1 MTAIERRR
9 IGGTALCV
17 SVLGLGAA
25 PLGGL
30 YQPSSTA
37 QAIETVQA
45 AAAAGIDLF
54 DVAPHYGQ
62 GLAEQRL
69 GAGLA
74 MLHGQDF
81 VLSTKVGRLLDPAPT
96 VPSQPNWPEALPFR
110 TSYDVSRA
118 GINRSIEDS
127 RRRLGGLGA
136 AMLFLHDP
144 DRQADGAALV
154 ALIAEAYRTLS
165 DLRAQGLVS
174 AIGIGVN
181 AAEPCRLALDIGD
194 WDCFLLAGTYS
205 VLRQDDGGLLD
216 LCARRGVSVLVGG
229 PYMSGAL
236 AGGATW
242 RYRPIP
248 PDIAADIA
256 RLRQMC
262 ARNGVPVEAA
272 ALQFPLRHPAVA
284 AVLVGMR
291 SADEV
296 ARNVAFIQRDI
307 PDSLWANLEAHGL
320 IAGAD
325 RPDLQV
331 QS

>member
-1 MTAIERRR
+1 MTAMERRR
-9 IGGTALCV
+9 IGGTALSV

-30 YQPSSTA
+30 YQPSSTE
-37 QAIETVQA
+37 QAIETVRA

-74 MLHGQDF
+74 ALHDQDF
-81 VLSTKVGRLLDPAPT
+81 ILSTKVGRLLDAAPT
-96 VPSQPNWPEALPFR
+96 APLQPNWPEALPFSTR
-110 TSYDVSRA
+110 YDVSRA
-118 GINRSIEDS
+118 GIFRSVEDS
-127 RRRLGGLGA
+127 RRRLGGLTP

-144 DRQADGAALV
+144 DRHASGAAL
-154 ALIAEAYRTLS
+154 AAMIAEAYRTLAE
-165 DLRAQGLVS
+165 LRAEGVAS

-216 LCARRGVSVLVGG
+216 LCAHRGVSVIVGG

-248 PDIAADIA
+248 PEIAADIA
-256 RLRQMC
+256 RLRAVC
-262 ARNGVPVEAA
+262 ARNEVPVEAA

-296 ARNVAFIQRDI
+296 ERNVAFLQCDI
-307 PDSLWANLEAHGL
+307 PQSLWRDLAAEGLIPDANRPPLEA
-320 IAGAD
+320 
-325 RPDLQV
+325 
-331 QS
+331 SS

>member
-1 MTAIERRR
+1 MTAMERRR
-9 IGGTALCV
+9 IGRTTLSMG
-17 SVLGLGAA
+17 VLGLGAA

-30 YQPSSTA
+30 YQPSSTE

-74 MLHGQDF
+74 TLSGPAYI
-81 VLSTKVGRLLDPAPT
+81 LSTKVGRLLDPAPAA
-96 VPSQPNWPEALPFR
+96 PRQPNWPEALPFS
-110 TSYDVSRA
+110 TVYDASRD
-118 GINRSIEDS
+118 GILRSIEDS
-127 RRRLGGLGA
+127 RHRLGGLSA
-136 AMLFLHDP
+136 RMLFLHDP
-144 DRQADGAALV
+144 DRQASGAELE
-154 ALIAEAYRTLS
+154 ALIREAYRTLA
-165 DLRAQGLVS
+165 DLRAQGVVA

-205 VLRQDDGGLLD
+205 VLRQDDDGLLD

-236 AGGATW
+236 AGGTSW

-256 RLRQMC
+256 RLRAVC
-262 ARNGVPVEAA
+262 ARNDVPVEAA

-284 AVLVGMR
+284 AVVVGMR

-296 ARNVAFIQRDI
+296 GRNLAFLRRDI
-307 PDSLWANLEAHGL
+307 PPALWIDLEAEGL
-320 IAGAD
+320 IRDRIHPPRQAG
-325 RPDLQV
+325 
-331 QS
+331 S